1 MQIRSLSINTQ
12 EFNTHA
18 TQYSCNHSYSNK
30 ETLFIKKVCNPK
42 CFLDFLVHNEM
53 AEKETVVLPSLN
65 QRKLKEGFHTE
76 KESVM
81 QPSLYER
88 RIKEGFHTEKES
100 VIQPSLYERRFSYK
114 QRRFSFEKLREG
126 LENREGLK
134 KVTVPAFLILDTKF

>member
-1 MQIRSLSINTQ
+1 MQIRSFSINTQ

-18 TQYSCNHSYSNK
+18 TQYSCNHADSNK
-30 ETLFIKKVCNPK
+30 QTLFIKKVHNPK
-42 CFLDFLVHNEM
+42 SFLDFLVHNEM
-53 AEKETVVLPSLN
+53 AEKDTVLVLPSPN
-65 QRKLKEGFHTE
+65 QRRLKKGFHTK
-76 KESVM
+76 KESAI

-114 QRRFSFEKLREG
+114 QRRFSFETLREG

-134 KVTVPAFLILDTKF
+134 KVTVPP